1 MVVTIL
7 AEPRSGST
15 NLTHWFD
22 CNKNVTTLFE
32 PSNPNS
38 KWFQKNIEPKD
49 YKYNTKHL
57 CIKEI
62 YYPGINWDSLLS
74 VSDKIIVLYRENG
87 QEQLESFLNSIKTN
101 NWHTHYVYNL
111 EENDVLNEN
120 AIFFNKLKT
129 EFKEKYINKEFF
141 TISYEELYYKNRI
154 EKIVNY
160 LNIPD
165 IKNIKFPIGTK
176 YREYINKTNTVI

>member
-1 MVVTIL
+1 MVITIL

-15 NLTHWFD
+15 NFTHWVGF
-22 CNKNVTTLFE
+22 NKNFTILFE
-32 PSNPNS
+32 PTNPNS

-62 YYPGINWDSLLS
+62 YYSGINWDSLLNI
-74 VSDKIIVLYRENG
+74 SDKIIVLYRENG

-101 NWHTHYVYNL
+101 NWHTHYVYKP
-111 EENDVLNEN
+111 EENDLLSEKAKYFNE
-120 AIFFNKLKT
+120 LKE
-129 EFKEKYINKEFF
+129 EFKKNYINGEFF
-141 TISYEELYYKNRI
+141 TISYEELYYKNGI

-160 LNIPD
+160 LNID
-165 IKNIKFPIGTK
+165 DVKNKEFPIGTK
-176 YREYINKTNTVI
+176 YRIYANKSKTLI